1 MSFFVVPYRME
12 KNNNK
17 KLTKVKKVFN
27 KLALVTMLAG
37 SVLSFNSCKERIH
50 GGNPVEEI
58 KDQCSYCNDEQND
71 NTCIDGSECGYKYT
85 DERLQTIGNGNYQF
99 VSFMGTGMIEEKAAS
114 TLNDANS
121 YMNVMLG
128 DLNKS
133 LEGNAE
139 AKAYF
144 TEYINNLESIEY
156 IRDNTFGIDKVIN
169 KLNEYHKTI
178 FVEILK
184 NLNAQD
190 RKDLIVCRE
199 ALANDDYGYA
209 LSNEFNNNRESYDE
223 RKDNILQLWD
233 NWHMNGKP
241 FDIIYNE
248 NGLDDNSLYDIT
260 NHLDGIY
267 ERAAVNIGHGVTKEH
282 LNIIHNAS
290 HAIESTDAAHD
301 FYGSAL
307 HNMSSCVSL
316 EPITDE
322 LIETARNLQ
331 TQEQSLQQTR

>member
-1 MSFFVVPYRME
+1 ME
-12 KNNNK
+12 N
-17 KLTKVKKVFN
+17 LTKMKEIFN
-27 KLALVTMLAG
+27 KLALVTMLG
-37 SVLSFNSCKERIH
+37 CSVLSFNGCKERIH
-50 GGNPVEEI
+50 GGNPT
-58 KDQCSYCNDEQND
+58 DQIVQPENPAPAPELTNMKTVGND
-71 NTCIDGSECGYKYT
+71 NYI
-85 DERLQTIGNGNYQF
+85 F
-99 VSFMGTGMIEEKAAS
+99 VSFMGTGMIDEKAAS
-114 TLNDANS
+114 TLNDAKS
-121 YMNVMLG
+121 YMNTMLG

-144 TEYINNLESIEY
+144 TDYINNLESIEY
-156 IRDNTFGIDKVIN
+156 KRDNTTGIDPVIN
-169 KLNEYHKTI
+169 QLNRFHKTI
-178 FVEILK
+178 FVEIVK

-190 RKDLIVCRE
+190 RKDFIVCRE

-267 ERAAVNIGHGVTKEH
+267 ERAAANIGHGVTKEH

-301 FYGSAL
+301 FYGRAL

>member
-1 MSFFVVPYRME
+1 ME
-12 KNNNK
+12 N
-17 KLTKVKKVFN
+17 LTKMKEIFN

-37 SVLSFNSCKERIH
+37 SVLSFNGCGDKEQIH
-50 GGNPVEEI
+50 GGNP
-58 KDQCSYCNDEQND
+58 
-71 NTCIDGSECGYKYT
+71 T
-85 DERLQTIGNGNYQF
+85 DPIVQPENPAPAPELTNMKTVGNENYIF
-99 VSFMGTGMIEEKAAS
+99 VSFMGTGMIDEQAAS
-114 TLNDANS
+114 TLNDAKS
-121 YMNVMLG
+121 YMNTMLG
-128 DLNKS
+128 NLNKS

-139 AKAYF
+139 AREYF
-144 TEYINNLESIEY
+144 TDYINNLNSIEY
-156 IRDNTFGIDKVIN
+156 VRDNTFGIDKVIN
-169 KLNEYHKTI
+169 KLNECHKTI
-178 FVEILK
+178 FVEIVK
-184 NLNAQD
+184 NLNPQD

-209 LSNEFNNNRESYDE
+209 LSNEFNNNRESYDK
-223 RKDNILQLWD
+223 RKDNILQLSN
-233 NWHMNGKP
+233 NWNIP

-260 NHLDGIY
+260 THLDNLY
-267 ERAAVNIGHGVTKEH
+267 ERAAANIGHGVTKEH

-301 FYGSAL
+301 FYGRAL

>member
-1 MSFFVVPYRME
+1 ME
-12 KNNNK
+12 N
-17 KLTKVKKVFN
+17 LTKMKEIFN

-37 SVLSFNSCKERIH
+37 SVLSFNGCRGNEAGQIH
-50 GGNPVEEI
+50 GGNPTDPIV
-58 KDQCSYCNDEQND
+58 KPD
-71 NTCIDGSECGYKYT
+71 NPAPAPELTNMKTVGNNNYK
-85 DERLQTIGNGNYQF
+85 F

-114 TLNDANS
+114 TLNDAKS
-121 YMNVMLG
+121 YMNTMLG

-133 LEGNAE
+133 LEDNAE

-144 TEYINNLESIEY
+144 ADYIKNLESIEY
-156 IRDNTFGIDKVIN
+156 ERDNTSGIDPVIN
-169 KLNEYHKTI
+169 QLNRFHKTI
-178 FVEILK
+178 FVEIVK

-190 RKDLIVCRE
+190 RKDFIVCRE

-209 LSNEFNNNRESYDE
+209 LSNEFNNNRESYDK
-223 RKDNILQLWD
+223 RKDKILQLWN
-233 NWHMNGKP
+233 NWNIP
-241 FDIIYNE
+241 VEINYND
-248 NGLDDNSLYDIT
+248 NGLDDNSLCSIT
-260 NHLDGIY
+260 NHLDELY
-267 ERAAVNIGHGVTKEH
+267 ARAAANIGHGVTKEH
-282 LNIIHNAS
+282 LNIFHNAS
-290 HAIESTDAAHD
+290 HGIESTDAAHD